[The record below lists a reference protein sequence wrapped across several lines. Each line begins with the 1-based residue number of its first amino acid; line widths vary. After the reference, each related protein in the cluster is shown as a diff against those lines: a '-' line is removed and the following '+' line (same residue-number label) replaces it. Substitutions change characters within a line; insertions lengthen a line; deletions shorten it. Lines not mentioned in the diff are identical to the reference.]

1 MSSIPTTIFRFH
13 GFAGADNPVRGSFG
27 MQTIYFAFR
36 NVARNRIRTIVTMGA
51 MAFAASIMIL
61 YSSLLDGFLL
71 TMKRNAVDIS
81 LGELQ
86 IHKKGYRD
94 DPDLYNQVTNLP
106 ALLKNLKKS
115 GIYGA
120 PRLYAVGLTA
130 AGENSSGVVI
140 RGVYVEA
147 EKKVTSIDKHV
158 MKGKWLSV
166 NFPREVVIG
175 RKLSKNLDVGL
186 GDEVVLLSQAADGSM
201 ANDLYRV
208 RGILKTI
215 GSAIDSGGFF
225 MVEQEFRTL
234 MLVGDG
240 AHEIALKRIDPDISL
255 SVAKQSVLET
265 LKRAGEKGE
274 VLSWR
279 ELKPV
284 LSQLLQT
291 TDAALLFMLLITY
304 TAIGMVTLNAMLMSV
319 FERMKE
325 FGVMKA
331 LGVQPS
337 QIIALIM
344 TEAAIQG
351 VGSAVIAMFA
361 GGGIS
366 KMVEKNGIDLTGI
379 IGNSGVSIA
388 GIAMDP
394 VWHGAVSA
402 KSIGA
407 PITVLLVVV
416 GISVIYPA
424 IKAAYISPV
433 SAMRHL

>member
-1 MSSIPTTIFRFH
+1 
-13 GFAGADNPVRGSFG
+13 
-27 MQTIYFAFR
+27 
-36 NVARNRIRTIVTMGA
+36 MGA

-86 IHKKGYRD
+86 IHQKGYRD
-94 DPDLYNQVTNLP
+94 DPDLYSQVTNLP
-106 ALLKNLKKS
+106 FLLKELEKS

-130 AGENSSGVVI
+130 AGENSAGVVI
-140 RGVYVEA
+140 RGVDVDA

-158 MKGKWLSV
+158 LKGNWLSPGS
-166 NFPREVVIG
+166 PREIVIG
-175 RKLSKNLDVGL
+175 RKLSKNLGVGI

-208 RGILKTI
+208 RGVLKTI
-215 GSAIDSGGFF
+215 GSTIDSGGFF
-225 MVEQEFRTL
+225 MVAGEFRTF

-240 AHEIALKRIDPDISL
+240 AHEIALKRMDNSIPLADVKKEVEAD
-255 SVAKQSVLET
+255 
-265 LKRAGEKGE
+265 LKRAGSQEGE

-351 VGSAVIAMFA
+351 IGSAIVALFA

-394 VWHGAVSA
+394 VWHGAVSV